1 MSDSGDSTLFT
12 LLPASQTNVKFANN
26 LHYTEDFN
34 PYTYRNF
41 YNGGGVG
48 MGDINNDGMLDLFFC
63 GNQVDSK
70 LYLNKGNFQ
79 FEDITDKSG
88 VACHGVWASG
98 VAFVDLNGDGLQD
111 IYICKSGKPGG
122 DHRNNE
128 LFINQ
133 GNLVFKEQS
142 HEYGLDNIGLS
153 THAAFF
159 DYDRDGD
166 LDCYLLNNSIRTVGA
181 YDLRKDQREIP
192 DTLGGNKLLRND
204 HGHFTNVSQQ
214 AGIYSSSIGFGLGVS
229 VADLNGDTWPDLY
242 ISNDFFERDY
252 LYINQKDGTFKE
264 SLTTSMPEISLNSM
278 GADIADIN
286 NDALPEVF
294 VTDMLPE
301 TNARYKTKT
310 TFENWEKYQR
320 NVANGY
326 HHQFIRNAL
335 QLNRGDLHFTEIS
348 RLAGV
353 HATDWSWGALIFDMD
368 MDGYKDIFVANGIYK
383 DLTDQDYLN
392 FYNDPETIRGMIK
405 KEKNV
410 ITKLIDA
417 IPSEKISNYAF
428 HNNQDLTFTNRSQN
442 WGLSTPSFSNGSA
455 YGDLDN
461 DGDLDLVI
469 NNDGM
474 PCFMYRNN
482 TIENKNA
489 NYLRFDLKGTQ
500 ENINAIGS
508 QITIYQHD
516 KRLYQEVNPMRGF
529 ESCVDPRPLF
539 GLGKDSLID
548 SITIIWPNGKRTFIH
563 NVFANQTLKLEIGQS
578 EIKDQSNLSPDN
590 ALLKPMDIP
599 GLDFI
604 HQENEFNDFERDRLL
619 FHMISREGPAMAMG
633 DVNGDHLDDI
643 YLGNALNA
651 PSALYIQSKNGSFT
665 KSNLKRWEADKGSED
680 TDAAFFDAD
689 QDGDLDLYV
698 CSGGNELPTNSTSL
712 ADRLYINDGKGNFT
726 KANQILPTFNFES
739 TSCVKKCD
747 YDHDG
752 DQDLFVGVRLIP
764 FNYGVP
770 CNGYILNNDGHG
782 KFTPLP
788 VPDLEHIG
796 MITDAAWADIDGDK
810 FEDLIISGEWMTIIV
825 LKNKKTN
832 FKNIT
837 KDLGLNHSNGLWQT
851 VVADDLD
858 HDGDID
864 ILAGNW
870 GLNTRI
876 KSSQNHPAQLFIND
890 YDQNG
895 TAEQILTTFNGDK
908 DYPLTLKQDL
918 VVQMPLLK
926 KKYLKYEDY
935 KNQTIN
941 DVFAPEQLKNAIH
954 LICNTTATTLFIND
968 HGKFTPE
975 ALPIVSQLSPVFT
988 VLPMDLNH
996 DGLQDLILGGN
1007 FSAVKPELG
1016 GCMGNAMTV
1025 LIQTKDHHFKTM
1037 NHPGN
1042 LGSEIRSIKPIR
1054 IKGTDYIM
1062 IANNNANAQVYA
1074 IQ

>member
-1 MSDSGDSTLFT
+1 MSNSVFT
-12 LLPASQTNVKFANN
+12 FIRAN
-26 LHYTEDFN
+26 
-34 PYTYRNF
+34 P
-41 YNGGGVG
+41 
-48 MGDINNDGMLDLFFC
+48 
-63 GNQVDSK
+63 
-70 LYLNKGNFQ
+70 
-79 FEDITDKSG
+79 
-88 VACHGVWASG
+88 
-98 VAFVDLNGDGLQD
+98 
-111 IYICKSGKPGG
+111 
-122 DHRNNE
+122 
-128 LFINQ
+128 
-133 GNLVFKEQS
+133 
-142 HEYGLDNIGLS
+142 
-153 THAAFF
+153 
-159 DYDRDGD
+159 
-166 LDCYLLNNSIRTVGA
+166 
-181 YDLRKDQREIP
+181 
-192 DTLGGNKLLRND
+192 
-204 HGHFTNVSQQ
+204 
-214 AGIYSSSIGFGLGVS
+214 FGLN
-229 VADLNGDTWPDLY
+229 DNG
-242 ISNDFFERDY
+242 
-252 LYINQKDGTFKE
+252 
-264 SLTTSMPEISLNSM
+264 
-278 GADIADIN
+278 A
-286 NDALPEVF
+286 
-294 VTDMLPE
+294 
-301 TNARYKTKT
+301 
-310 TFENWEKYQR
+310 
-320 NVANGY
+320 
-326 HHQFIRNAL
+326 
-335 QLNRGDLHFTEIS
+335 
-348 RLAGV
+348 
-353 HATDWSWGALIFDMD
+353 
-368 MDGYKDIFVANGIYK
+368 
-383 DLTDQDYLN
+383 
-392 FYNDPETIRGMIK
+392 
-405 KEKNV
+405 
-410 ITKLIDA
+410 
-417 IPSEKISNYAF
+417 
-428 HNNQDLTFTNRSQN
+428 
-442 WGLSTPSFSNGSA
+442 LSTP
-455 YGDLDN
+455 
-461 DGDLDLVI
+461 
-469 NNDGM
+469 
-474 PCFMYRNN
+474 
-482 TIENKNA
+482 
-489 NYLRFDLKGTQ
+489 
-500 ENINAIGS
+500 
-508 QITIYQHD
+508 
-516 KRLYQEVNPMRGF
+516 
-529 ESCVDPRPLF
+529 
-539 GLGKDSLID
+539 
-548 SITIIWPNGKRTFIH
+548 TF
-563 NVFANQTLKLEIGQS
+563 A
-578 EIKDQSNLSPDN
+578 
-590 ALLKPMDIP
+590 DI
-599 GLDFI
+599 
-604 HQENEFNDFERDRLL
+604 
-619 FHMISREGPAMAMG
+619 
-633 DVNGDHLDDI
+633 
-643 YLGNALNA
+643 
-651 PSALYIQSKNGSFT
+651 
-665 KSNLKRWEADKGSED
+665 
-680 TDAAFFDAD
+680 
-689 QDGDLDLYV
+689 
-698 CSGGNELPTNSTSL
+698 
-712 ADRLYINDGKGNFT
+712 
-726 KANQILPTFNFES
+726 
-739 TSCVKKCD
+739 
-747 YDHDG
+747 DHDG